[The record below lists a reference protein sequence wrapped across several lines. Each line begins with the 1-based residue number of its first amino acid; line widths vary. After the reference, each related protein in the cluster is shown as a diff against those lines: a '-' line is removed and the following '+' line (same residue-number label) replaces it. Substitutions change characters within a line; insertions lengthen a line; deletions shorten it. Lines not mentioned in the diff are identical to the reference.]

1 MIERPHVGKSD
12 YLCEMGKEDT
22 STSGYLMDGFEG
34 VNGTFTEMERCHET
48 AYCLLVKAK
57 RYGRWWMLKALRPE
71 MANQLFYQEMLR
83 KELELLMRLQQ
94 SSIVQV
100 AGFEQVANLGWCIVM
115 EYVDGLRLDDWL
127 ETGPNLKSRLRVME
141 QLLEA
146 VDYLHGIG
154 LVHRDL
160 KPGNLLVTRVGA
172 NVKLIDFGLA
182 DMDRLAILKQP
193 AGTAGYLSPEQASA
207 NQPDVRNDIYSLGV
221 IGQQLLPESAYRGI
235 WQRCQRSIERRYERV
250 ELLREAIHRVS
261 QRKQRWV
268 KWSSAALVGL
278 LLIGLVFQT
287 VYMRRQETALKAE
300 LELQLKERQRL
311 EERQRQQEAALKAEL
326 ELQLKARQ
334 QLEERQRQQNE
345 AKQRFDAIV
354 QEGKR
359 QMENAIEPLRKK
371 VEAGDYTG
379 DWQKLYQVYNE
390 YMQSVRP
397 ALTAEE
403 QSTLQYALS
412 QFWSDQVKPLVEQEQ
427 RYQEQLWKEK
437 KQKREEA
444 QQQLQQK
451 LKAQRE
457 SRRNGE

>member
-1 MIERPHVGKSD
+1 MIEWPRVGKSD
-12 YLCEMGKEDT
+12 YLCEGFEVQLTVSFNIIKMNNREMEKVET
-22 STSGYLMDGFEG
+22 SASGYLMDGFEG
-34 VNGTFTEMERCHET
+34 VSGTFTEMERCHET

-83 KELELLMRLQQ
+83 KELELLMRLQH
-94 SSIVQV
+94 SAIVQV

-193 AGTAGYLSPEQASA
+193 AGTAGYLSPEQAST
-207 NQPDVRNDIYSLGV
+207 NHPDVRNDMYSLGV

-268 KWSSAALVGL
+268 KWSTVVLVGL
-278 LLIGLVFQT
+278 LLIGLVSQT
-287 VYMRRQETALKAE
+287 VYMRRQENALKAE

-311 EERQRQQEAALKAEL
+311 EERQRQQ
-326 ELQLKARQ
+326 
-334 QLEERQRQQNE
+334 NE
-345 AKQRFDAIV
+345 AKQRFDEIL

-359 QMENAIEPLRKK
+359 QLANVIEPLRKK

-397 ALTAEE
+397 TLTAEE

-412 QFWSDQVKPLVEQEQ
+412 QFWSDQTKPLLEQEQ
-427 RYQEQLWKEK
+427 RYQEQLWKEN

-444 QQQLQQK
+444 QRQLQQK
-451 LKAQRE
+451 LKAQRD
-457 SRRNGE
+457 SKRNGE

>member
-1 MIERPHVGKSD
+1 
-12 YLCEMGKEDT
+12 MGKEET
-22 STSGYLMDGFEG
+22 SVSGYLMDGFEG
-34 VNGTFTEMERCHET
+34 VSGTFTEMERCHET

-94 SSIVQV
+94 LAIVQV
-100 AGFEQVANLGWCIVM
+100 FGFEQVANLGWCIVM

-146 VDYLHGIG
+146 VDYIHGLG

-160 KPGNLLVTRVGA
+160 KPGNLLVTRLGA

-193 AGTAGYLSPEQASA
+193 AGTAGYLSPEQALT

-235 WQRCQRSIERRYERV
+235 WQRCQRSIGRRYERV

-268 KWSSAALVGL
+268 KWGSAVLAGL
-278 LLIGLVFQT
+278 LLIGLVLQT
-287 VYMRRQETALKAE
+287 VYMRRQETA
-300 LELQLKERQRL
+300 
-311 EERQRQQEAALKAEL
+311 
-326 ELQLKARQ
+326 
-334 QLEERQRQQNE
+334 
-345 AKQRFDAIV
+345 
-354 QEGKR
+354 
-359 QMENAIEPLRKK
+359 
-371 VEAGDYTG
+371 
-379 DWQKLYQVYNE
+379 
-390 YMQSVRP
+390 
-397 ALTAEE
+397 
-403 QSTLQYALS
+403 
-412 QFWSDQVKPLVEQEQ
+412 
-427 RYQEQLWKEK
+427 
-437 KQKREEA
+437 
-444 QQQLQQK
+444 
-451 LKAQRE
+451 
-457 SRRNGE
+457 

>member
-1 MIERPHVGKSD
+1 MIEWPRVGKSD
-12 YLCEMGKEDT
+12 YLCEGFEVQLTVSFNIIKMNNREMEKVET
-22 STSGYLMDGFEG
+22 SASGYLMDGFEG
-34 VNGTFTEMERCHET
+34 VSGTFTEMERCHET

-71 MANQLFYQEMLR
+71 MANHLFYQEMLR
-83 KELELLMRLQQ
+83 KELELLMRLQH
-94 SSIVQV
+94 SAIVQV

-193 AGTAGYLSPEQASA
+193 AGTAGYLSPEQAST
-207 NQPDVRNDIYSLGV
+207 NHPDVRNDMYSLGV

-268 KWSSAALVGL
+268 KWSTVVLVGL
-278 LLIGLVFQT
+278 LLIGLVSQT
-287 VYMRRQETALKAE
+287 VYMRRQENALKAE

-311 EERQRQQEAALKAEL
+311 EERQRQQ
-326 ELQLKARQ
+326 
-334 QLEERQRQQNE
+334 NE
-345 AKQRFDAIV
+345 AKQRFDAIL

-359 QMENAIEPLRKK
+359 QLANVIEPLRKK

-397 ALTAEE
+397 TLTAEE

-412 QFWSDQVKPLVEQEQ
+412 QFWSDQTKPLLEQEQ
-427 RYQEQLWKEK
+427 RYQEQLWKEN

-444 QQQLQQK
+444 KRQLQQK

-457 SRRNGE
+457 SKRNGE

>member
-1 MIERPHVGKSD
+1 MWESLTNFAKDYDVQFTVSFNITIMNNWEIGKV
-12 YLCEMGKEDT
+12 ET
-22 STSGYLMDGFEG
+22 SASGYLEDGFEG

-94 SSIVQV
+94 SAIVQV
-100 AGFEQVANLGWCIVM
+100 SGFEQVANLGWCIVM

-146 VDYLHGIG
+146 VDYIHGLG

-160 KPGNLLVTRVGA
+160 KPGNLLVTRLGA

-193 AGTAGYLSPEQASA
+193 AGTAGYLSPEQALT

-268 KWSSAALVGL
+268 KWGSAVLVGL
-278 LLIGLVFQT
+278 LLIGLVLQT
-287 VYMRRQETALKAE
+287 VYMRQQEAALKAE

-334 QLEERQRQQNE
+334 QLEERQRQQDE
-345 AKQRFDAIV
+345 AKRRYDAIV
-354 QEGKR
+354 QKGKQLLAVEIESLR
-359 QMENAIEPLRKK
+359 QKK
-371 VEAGDYTG
+371 AAGGYTSE
-379 DWQKLYQVYNE
+379 DWARIYQVNRE
-390 YMQSVRP
+390 YIDSVRSR
-397 ALTAEE
+397 LTDEE
-403 QSTLQYALS
+403 LSTLEYALS
-412 QFWSDQVKPLVEQEQ
+412 LFLMDQLKPLM
-427 RYQEQLWKEK
+427 
-437 KQKREEA
+437 
-444 QQQLQQK
+444 
-451 LKAQRE
+451 
-457 SRRNGE
+457 

>member
-1 MIERPHVGKSD
+1 MRDPHISKTFLMKTD
-12 YLCEMGKEDT
+12 YFFVILISFLTCK
-22 STSGYLMDGFEG
+22 FP
-34 VNGTFTEMERCHET
+34 HI
-48 AYCLLVKAK
+48 LL
-57 RYGRWWMLKALRPE
+57 
-71 MANQLFYQEMLR
+71 
-83 KELELLMRLQQ
+83 
-94 SSIVQV
+94 
-100 AGFEQVANLGWCIVM
+100 
-115 EYVDGLRLDDWL
+115 
-127 ETGPNLKSRLRVME
+127 TLRVNFFW
-141 QLLEA
+141 
-146 VDYLHGIG
+146 G
-154 LVHRDL
+154 
-160 KPGNLLVTRVGA
+160 KT
-172 NVKLIDFGLA
+172 
-182 DMDRLAILKQP
+182 
-193 AGTAGYLSPEQASA
+193 
-207 NQPDVRNDIYSLGV
+207 
-221 IGQQLLPESAYRGI
+221 
-235 WQRCQRSIERRYERV
+235 
-250 ELLREAIHRVS
+250 
-261 QRKQRWV
+261 
-268 KWSSAALVGL
+268 L

-359 QMENAIEPLRKK
+359 QLENAIEPLRKK

-437 KQKREEA
+437 KQKREDA
-444 QQQLQQK
+444 QQQQLQQK

>member
-1 MIERPHVGKSD
+1 MWESLTNFAKDYDVQFTVSFNITIMNNWEIGKV
-12 YLCEMGKEDT
+12 ET
-22 STSGYLMDGFEG
+22 SASGYLEDGFEG

-94 SSIVQV
+94 SAIVQV

-146 VDYLHGIG
+146 VDYIHGLG

-193 AGTAGYLSPEQASA
+193 AGTIGYLSPEQAST

-235 WQRCQRSIERRYERV
+235 WQRCQRSIGRRYERV
-250 ELLREAIHRVS
+250 ELLREALHRVS

-268 KWSSAALVGL
+268 KWGSAALVGL
-278 LLIGLVFQT
+278 LLIGLVLQT
-287 VYMRRQETALKAE
+287 VYMRRQEAALKAE

-334 QLEERQRQQNE
+334 
-345 AKQRFDAIV
+345 
-354 QEGKR
+354 
-359 QMENAIEPLRKK
+359 
-371 VEAGDYTG
+371 
-379 DWQKLYQVYNE
+379 
-390 YMQSVRP
+390 
-397 ALTAEE
+397 
-403 QSTLQYALS
+403 
-412 QFWSDQVKPLVEQEQ
+412 
-427 RYQEQLWKEK
+427 
-437 KQKREEA
+437 
-444 QQQLQQK
+444 
-451 LKAQRE
+451 
-457 SRRNGE
+457 